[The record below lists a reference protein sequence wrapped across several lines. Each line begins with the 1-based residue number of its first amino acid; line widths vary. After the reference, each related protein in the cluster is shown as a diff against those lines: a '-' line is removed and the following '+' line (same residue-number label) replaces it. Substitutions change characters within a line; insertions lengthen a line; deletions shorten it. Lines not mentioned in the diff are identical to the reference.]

1 MFVDMNQIGIKI
13 ATVIFNVKFR
23 KYVPT
28 ERIRLFYV
36 KFRKYVSTEV
46 IRLFFVFFFLN
57 YFFEEAKDFP
67 ND

>member
-13 ATVIFNVKFR
+13 ATVIFNVKFT

-28 ERIRLFYV
+28 ERIRIFYV
-36 KFRKYVSTEV
+36 KFRKYVSTEI
-46 IRLFFVFFFLN
+46 IRLFFFFLN
-57 YFFEEAKDFP
+57 YFFGEAKDLP